1 MGIALRRYPEYKD
14 SGVPW
19 LGKIPAHWQSR
30 RQRNLV
36 SLLVSNVDKHMHED
50 EYPVRLCNYVD
61 VYKND
66 YITDGIPFMRATASL
81 GEINRFR
88 LRKGDVVITKDSET
102 WDDIGVPALVHYEAP
117 DLVCGYHLA
126 ILRPRQSII
135 CGDFLLRALQSQGVA
150 AQHYVS
156 ANGITRF
163 GLSHDAIK
171 SVWIALPPLE
181 EQAAIA
187 RFLDH
192 FDRLTR
198 RYIRAQRRLIEL
210 LTEQKQALIQQAVT
224 RGLDPHV
231 KLKPSG
237 VEWLGEIPAHW
248 EVRQIGHL
256 AKLGNGS
263 TPSRSN
269 AAYWANGDYPWLNSS
284 SVNQGTIAQ
293 ADQFVTPLALRECHL
308 PIVRPNSVL
317 VAITGQGKTR
327 GTAALLTVEATINQ
341 HIAFIA
347 PQEEILSPE
356 YLRLFLTGAYG
367 QLRAISDGSGSTK
380 GALTCADLKHFKAAI
395 PPRSEQDMLVGAVGE
410 SVGRIDA
417 GIGGTERQIDLI
429 REYRTR
435 LIADVVTGKLD
446 VRQTAANLPEPEE
459 EGSDYEDETP
469 DDDDLD
475 EQEVDD
481 AE

>member
-1 MGIALRRYPEYKD
+1 MGIALRRYPEYVD
-14 SGVPW
+14 SSVPW
-19 LGKIPAHWQSR
+19 LGKVPAHWQQLPGRACFTEEKAPNTGMKETTVLSLSYGR
-30 RQRNLV
+30 IVVKPPEKLHGLVPASFETYQIIEPYDIVIRPIDLQNDWV
-36 SLLVSNVDKHMHED
+36 SLRTGLARTRGIITSAYMRLQTKAPLLS
-50 EYPVRLCNYVD
+50 EYGHLLLHTYDLKKVFY
-61 VYKND
+61 
-66 YITDGIPFMRATASL
+66 GL
-81 GEINRFR
+81 GSG
-88 LRKGDVVITKDSET
+88 LRQNLSWRDFKYL
-102 WDDIGVPALVHYEAP
+102 PCLAP
-117 DLVCGYHLA
+117 
-126 ILRPRQSII
+126 PS
-135 CGDFLLRALQSQGVA
+135 
-150 AQHYVS
+150 
-156 ANGITRF
+156 
-163 GLSHDAIK
+163 
-171 SVWIALPPLE
+171 E
-181 EQAAIA
+181 EQAQIA

-192 FDRLTR
+192 TDRLTR